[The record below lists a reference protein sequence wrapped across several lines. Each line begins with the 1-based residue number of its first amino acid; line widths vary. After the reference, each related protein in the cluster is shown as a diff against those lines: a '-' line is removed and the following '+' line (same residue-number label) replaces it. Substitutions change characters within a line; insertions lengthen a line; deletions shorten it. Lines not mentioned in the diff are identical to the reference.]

1 VILDLVLIAVAVLF
15 LGVYVSWRAGRLD
28 RMHTRLEAARAALD
42 VTLVRRSSVAMELA
56 SSGFLDPATSLLLA
70 GAAHDAR
77 GGDAGPDALPG
88 DPAANGAAPGGG
100 AARRP
105 APASGDELT
114 RSELAQSDLSRA
126 LRAAFA
132 QPGFRASLTGKEGAD
147 ELLAEV
153 EATAHQVFVARKFYN
168 NAVAATRE
176 ARRKPLVRLLRLAG
190 NAGPPEFFE
199 MDDSLVAEGGDGAGA
214 DMQRLAQ

>member
-1 VILDLVLIAVAVLF
+1 VILDLVLIAAAVLF

-77 GGDAGPDALPG
+77 GGDEGRLSGSAT
-88 DPAANGAAPGGG
+88 
-100 AARRP
+100 
-105 APASGDELT
+105 GDELT

-153 EATAHQVFVARKFYN
+153 EAAAHQVFVARKFYN
-168 NAVAATRE
+168 NAVAVTRE

-190 NAGPPEFFE
+190 NAGLPEFFE
-199 MDDSLVAEGGDGAGA
+199 MDDSLVAKGEDGAGA